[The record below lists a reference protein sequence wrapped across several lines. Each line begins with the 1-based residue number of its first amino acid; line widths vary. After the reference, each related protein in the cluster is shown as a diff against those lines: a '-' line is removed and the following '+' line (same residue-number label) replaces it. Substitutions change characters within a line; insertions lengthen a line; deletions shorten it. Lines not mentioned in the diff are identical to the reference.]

1 MKRIALFLAA
11 PFMTALLIMSG
22 CDSGDP
28 IDRPEPRDVAG
39 QYSFTEFRFQPVGG
53 AVQPI
58 NVLDTL
64 DQSGTDLRLSSD
76 GTFILSFEFLN
87 GSPFFL
93 NGQFSVSES
102 TVRIEGS
109 DSQNST
115 YARLLLSPDFTLRRN
130 LDQPGLL
137 TAEISRVIDPSAFS
151 NRYRGVPSLD
161 GKLFIRLEER

>member
-1 MKRIALFLAA
+1 
-11 PFMTALLIMSG
+11 MTALLIMSG

-28 IDRPEPRDVAG
+28 IDRPDPRDVAG
-39 QYSFTEFRFQPVGG
+39 RYSFTELRFQPVGG

-76 GTFILSFEFLN
+76 GTFILSFEFVN

-93 NGQFSVSES
+93 NGQFSVSEL
-102 TVRIEGS
+102 TVKIDGS

-115 YARLLLSPDFTLRRN
+115 YARLLLSSDFTLRRN